1 VAQLTAEQMH
11 QATDT
16 TQLKKIMIALAFGL
30 LALLLCW
37 FLTLNIWGC
46 ITRRNKERN
55 SRNCRN
61 KEDTLTVVTE
71 KHATSYV
78 ELPHTAGPPSAY
90 SYGPSKAETLAGPA
104 DRRMPTGATR
114 VAPTASGTSVAA
126 TDASELT
133 NEHVEPS
140 ASTASHTVR
149 ARTDFW
155 DRLPAFEEP
164 EVRARD
170 YYQAPVLP
178 PQAGPSYASGG
189 PGDAKPLQQPDTHAQ
204 PQPPASNQLPVGN
217 PRSSTRI
224 PPRYSNYLL
233 YWYQST
239 NTDAEGAS
247 QRDTQRT
254 QPLPGYPRRRQGDL
268 SAKRVRQASTE
279 RVAGRVVP
287 RVLAQQVC
295 Y

>member
-1 VAQLTAEQMH
+1 MAQLTAEQMH

-16 TQLKKIMIALAFGL
+16 TQLKKIMIAVAFGL
-30 LALLLCW
+30 LALLLCC
-37 FLTLNIWGC
+37 FLTLNVWGC

-55 SRNCRN
+55 SRN

-71 KHATSYV
+71 KHTTPYV
-78 ELPHTAGPPSAY
+78 ELPHTAGPPPPIAY

-104 DRRMPTGATR
+104 GRWMQTGATR
-114 VAPTASGTSVAA
+114 VAPTASGTSVAT

-133 NEHVEPS
+133 NEHVEPA
-140 ASTASHTVR
+140 ASTASHAVR

-178 PQAGPSYASGG
+178 PQTGPSYAAGG
-189 PGDAKPLQQPDTHAQ
+189 PGDAKPLQQPTTHAQ

-217 PRSSTRI
+217 TRSSTRI
-224 PPRYSNYLL
+224 PHRYSNYLR

-239 NTDAEGAS
+239 NTDAEGVS
-247 QRDTQRT
+247 QRDTERT
-254 QPLPGYPRRRQGDL
+254 QPLPGYCRR
-268 SAKRVRQASTE
+268 
-279 RVAGRVVP
+279 
-287 RVLAQQVC
+287 
-295 Y
+295 

>member
-11 QATDT
+11 QATDM

-30 LALLLCW
+30 LALLLCC
-37 FLTLNIWGC
+37 FLTLNVWGC
-46 ITRRNKERN
+46 ITRRKKERN
-55 SRNCRN
+55 NSRN

-78 ELPHTAGPPSAY
+78 ELPHTAGPRPPSAY
-90 SYGPSKAETLAGPA
+90 SYGPSKAETLPGP
-104 DRRMPTGATR
+104 ATR
-114 VAPTASGTSVAA
+114 VAPTASGASVAA

-133 NEHVEPS
+133 NEQFEHA
-140 ASTASHTVR
+140 ASTTSHTVR

-178 PQAGPSYASGG
+178 PQAGPSYAAGG
-189 PGDAKPLQQPDTHAQ
+189 PGDAEPLQQPTTHAQ

-217 PRSSTRI
+217 SRSSTRM
-224 PPRYSNYLL
+224 PHRYSNYSL

-239 NTDAEGAS
+239 NPDAEGAS

-254 QPLPGYPRRRQGDL
+254 QPLPGYCRR
-268 SAKRVRQASTE
+268 
-279 RVAGRVVP
+279 
-287 RVLAQQVC
+287 
-295 Y
+295 